1 MNSIQP
7 LSAIPQDSELFADYP
22 DLLTV
27 KHLAEITGVSEQT
40 IRREIRL
47 GVIPSL
53 HIGRRLLC
61 PKRDFIEY
69 VEREVNNGRC

>member
-7 LSAIPQDSELFADYP
+7 LSMLSQDNELFAGYP

-27 KHLAEITGVSEQT
+27 KQLTELTGVSEQT
-40 IRREIRL
+40 IRREMHA

-53 HIGRRLLC
+53 RIGRRLLC
-61 PKRDFIEY
+61 PKRDFIKY
-69 VEREVNNGRC
+69 VENEVQNER

>member
-1 MNSIQP
+1 MNNIQP
-7 LSAIPQDSELFADYP
+7 LSALSQDDELFAGYP

-61 PKRDFIEY
+61 PKRDFIKY
-69 VEREVNNGRC
+69 VENEVKNER